1 MYEKMF
7 IFWKLNKC
15 KLMQNTANKLSCKTE
30 RERERGKEKKNN
42 GQYCH
47 VVGGTESHL
56 HYIWSFL
63 SWVLTIL
70 L

>member
-30 RERERGKEKKNN
+30 RERERGKEKKIMGNI
-42 GQYCH
+42 
-47 VVGGTESHL
+47 VM
-56 HYIWSFL
+56 W
-63 SWVLTIL
+63 
-70 L
+70 